1 MSPNT
6 EMIGNSNIILFTLKF
21 QLWHRLFLTR
31 DISAAALVYT
41 WQLVEHAKSLSVTFI
56 PILFNC
62 KNIKGLGTCV
72 IVRLPLIG
80 SAPP

>member
-1 MSPNT
+1 M
-6 EMIGNSNIILFTLKF
+6 
-21 QLWHRLFLTR
+21 FLAG

-56 PILFNC
+56 PMLFNC
-62 KNIKGLGTCV
+62 INIKGLGTCV
-72 IVRLPLIG
+72 IVWLPLIG